1 MCEDRKEGRKEGR
14 EEPLKAP
21 SRPTNVG
28 DGECE
33 GREKEG
39 GRDGIDV

>member
-1 MCEDRKEGRKEGR
+1 MIYELPPKGKEGR

-33 GREKEG
+33 EREKEG